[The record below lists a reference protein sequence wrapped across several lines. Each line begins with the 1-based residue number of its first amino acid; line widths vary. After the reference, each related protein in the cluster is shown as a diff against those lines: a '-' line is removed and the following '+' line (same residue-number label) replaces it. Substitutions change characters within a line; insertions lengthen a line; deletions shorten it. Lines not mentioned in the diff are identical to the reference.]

1 MFEFLLA
8 SDQPFETLNWWMILT
23 VALVHAVGC
32 FIRGAY
38 GFGSNMPI
46 VVATT
51 FIIGPHHAILLALMT
66 TIICQI
72 HLMPSG
78 FKTAD
83 WQVAKTLIPGM
94 IIGSLFGTWAFTFLS
109 GISLQ
114 IILGILIVGIIVMDT
129 FKLVE
134 KLTNKFEIRS
144 PKITGSFS
152 FISGTMGGLSGAGA
166 FYFLVVYLKHACPTP
181 IALRGTNVMLATVTM
196 SIRVTALAFAGMITP
211 TLITEGLLLSPIVC
225 LATWLGAHAF
235 KVSSSGR
242 FYFTLQV
249 LLILGAVVLIFK
261 GVKEVL
267 VG

>member
-1 MFEFLLA
+1 MFEFLLSA
-8 SDQPFETLNWWMILT
+8 DQPFETLTWWMILT

-152 FISGTMGGLSGAGA
+152 FISGTMGGVKWSRSILFSCCLSQTRLPYAHSVTRDQRYAGDSDN
-166 FYFLVVYLKHACPTP
+166 VYTSNRSSFCRNDNTDTDYRR
-181 IALRGTNVMLATVTM
+181 IAA
-196 SIRVTALAFAGMITP
+196 
-211 TLITEGLLLSPIVC
+211 
-225 LATWLGAHAF
+225 
-235 KVSSSGR
+235 
-242 FYFTLQV
+242 
-249 LLILGAVVLIFK
+249 
-261 GVKEVL
+261 
-267 VG
+267 

>member
-8 SDQPFETLNWWMILT
+8 HFIPFDGLTWWMILT

-94 IIGSLFGTWAFTFLS
+94 VIGSLLGTWAFTFLS

-129 FKLVE
+129 LKMVE
-134 KLTNKFEIRS
+134 KLTNKFDIRS

-152 FISGTMGGLSGAGA
+152 LISGTMGGLSGAGA

-181 IALRGTNVMLATVTM
+181 GGLRGTNVMLATVTM
-196 SIRVTALAFAGMITP
+196 TIRVTALASAGMITP
-211 TLITEGLLLSPIVC
+211 ALIAEGLLLSPIVC

-235 KVSSSGR
+235 KVSSSNL
-242 FYFTLQV
+242 FYSTLQL
-249 LLILGAVVLIFK
+249 LLITGAIVLVFK
-261 GVKEVL
+261 GVREIL